1 MAGTQVNPTRM
12 ELTRLK
18 KKLVTAV
25 RGHKLLK
32 DKRDELMR
40 QFLDKVRENKAL
52 REEVETALVS
62 ANQNFMLARAG
73 MPDEMLNTALLAP
86 KQELTISAGTQNVM
100 SVEIPDFDF
109 KTRTPDQNDM
119 YSYGFAFT
127 TGDLDDAIL
136 SLSEVFPK
144 MLKLAEVEKS
154 CQLMA
159 AEIEKTRRR
168 VNALEHVMIP
178 ELQTNI
184 KYITMKLDENER
196 STQIRLMKVKD
207 MMLKEAHQLLK
218 VTPGVNFVGNIEP
231 RDVPNGEVDV
241 VVCDGF
247 TGNVIL
253 KLTEGVAKMLLGM
266 LKEMFLANL
275 GGKIAYL
282 LLKSG
287 VGSLKHQMDS
297 EEYGGAPFLG
307 AKQPVIKAH
316 GSSKAKGIKNAIRQ
330 AKICVEN
337 DLCGTMQSALDE
349 LTTSQAD

>member
-18 KKLVTAV
+18 KKLVTAL

-207 MMLKEAHQLLK
+207 MMLKEAHH
-218 VTPGVNFVGNIEP
+218 
-231 RDVPNGEVDV
+231 
-241 VVCDGF
+241 
-247 TGNVIL
+247 
-253 KLTEGVAKMLLGM
+253 
-266 LKEMFLANL
+266 
-275 GGKIAYL
+275 Y
-282 LLKSG
+282 
-287 VGSLKHQMDS
+287 
-297 EEYGGAPFLG
+297 EY
-307 AKQPVIKAH
+307 
-316 GSSKAKGIKNAIRQ
+316 
-330 AKICVEN
+330 
-337 DLCGTMQSALDE
+337 
-349 LTTSQAD
+349 

>member
-1 MAGTQVNPTRM
+1 MAGTQINPTRM

-40 QFLDKVRENKAL
+40 QFLDRVRENKVL
-52 REEVETALVS
+52 REEVEAALVA
-62 ANQNFMLARAG
+62 ANGDFMLARAG
-73 MPDEMLNTALLAP
+73 MPDEMMNTALLAP
-86 KQELTISAGTQNVM
+86 KQEVSISAGTQNVM

-109 KTRTPDQNDM
+109 KTRTPDPNDI

-127 TGDLDDAIL
+127 TGDLDDAIRAL
-136 SLSEVFPK
+136 SDVFPK

-178 ELQTNI
+178 QLQENI

-207 MMLKEAHQLLK
+207 MMLQQAHHYE
-218 VTPGVNFVGNIEP
+218 TI
-231 RDVPNGEVDV
+231 
-241 VVCDGF
+241 
-247 TGNVIL
+247 
-253 KLTEGVAKMLLGM
+253 
-266 LKEMFLANL
+266 
-275 GGKIAYL
+275 
-282 LLKSG
+282 
-287 VGSLKHQMDS
+287 
-297 EEYGGAPFLG
+297 
-307 AKQPVIKAH
+307 
-316 GSSKAKGIKNAIRQ
+316 
-330 AKICVEN
+330 
-337 DLCGTMQSALDE
+337 
-349 LTTSQAD
+349 

>member
-109 KTRTPDQNDM
+109 KTRTPDQNDI

-207 MMLKEAHQLLK
+207 MMLKEAHH
-218 VTPGVNFVGNIEP
+218 
-231 RDVPNGEVDV
+231 
-241 VVCDGF
+241 
-247 TGNVIL
+247 
-253 KLTEGVAKMLLGM
+253 
-266 LKEMFLANL
+266 
-275 GGKIAYL
+275 Y
-282 LLKSG
+282 
-287 VGSLKHQMDS
+287 
-297 EEYGGAPFLG
+297 EY
-307 AKQPVIKAH
+307 
-316 GSSKAKGIKNAIRQ
+316 
-330 AKICVEN
+330 
-337 DLCGTMQSALDE
+337 
-349 LTTSQAD
+349 